1 MFTGLRIRWILL
13 LIPLVLLYL
22 QPPAYGQIY
31 NIYNKEDW
39 DSVTRINK
47 EKIDTHLP
55 RLMREHNIDMWIIMS
70 REANEDPLMVNIS
83 GRWGHRCAYIFYDT
97 GGVRV
102 EFTRIGTHT
111 WYTDYAGLLTNQI
124 VYNREGLKPH
134 LKKFVE
140 EHNPS
145 RIGVN
150 ISRTIPMADGLTV
163 AMRDYLVDAIGDKY
177 ASRLVSAE
185 SLTVAFRRL
194 RVPEEHE
201 NLKKATE
208 KGSHILYTAFHD
220 GFIQPGKTTA
230 EDLYWHI
237 IELTRKEGLDY
248 SFEPL
253 VMIRRPGLPTSS
265 RVAAREPLKPGDII
279 CIDYGIIYRT
289 LTTDMKR
296 TAYILKKG
304 EQQPPREVKKA
315 IEDAFKARDAFSRML
330 KPGRTGIELDEEA
343 HRWLKQNNING
354 AFYSHSTGNFVHGI
368 GTWTGQ
374 HFPDRYGD
382 RVFLP
387 IVEGEHFSLEY
398 HVLAKIPGFSEPV
411 SLPMEDSGYITGD
424 GLHLFPQGKM
434 SEIWLV
440 KSEP

>member
-1 MFTGLRIRWILL
+1 MIMGGRIWRALL
-13 LIPLVLLYL
+13 LIPLVVLTSHPIA
-22 QPPAYGQIY
+22 QGQIV

-39 DSVTRINK
+39 DSINRINK
-47 EKIDTHLP
+47 EKIDKHLL

-70 REANEDPLMVNIS
+70 RECNEDPLMVNIS
-83 GRWGHRCAYIFYDT
+83 GRWGHRCAYIFYDN
-97 GGVRV
+97 GGIRV
-102 EFTRIGTHT
+102 EFTRIGTHP
-111 WYTDYAGLLTNQI
+111 WYTDYAGLLTKQI
-124 VYNREGLKPH
+124 TYQREGLKPH
-134 LKKFVE
+134 LRKFIE
-140 EHNPS
+140 ERNPS

-163 AMRDYLVDAIGDKY
+163 AMRDYLVDAIGEKY
-177 ASRLVSAE
+177 ASRFVSAE
-185 SLTVAFRRL
+185 SLAVAFRRL

-201 NLKKATE
+201 NLKMATE
-208 KGSHILYTAFHD
+208 KGSRILYATFHD

-237 IELTRKEGLDY
+237 LELTRKEGLDY

-265 RVAAREPLKPGDII
+265 RVAAIEPLKPGDII
-279 CIDYGIIYRT
+279 CVDYGIVYRT

-304 EQQPPREVKKA
+304 EKQPPKELKKA
-315 IEDAFKARDAFSRML
+315 LEDAFKARDAFCQLLRPSM
-330 KPGRTGIELDEEA
+330 TGIELDDEA
-343 HRWLKQNNING
+343 HRWLKEDNIDG
-354 AFYSHSTGNFVHGI
+354 SFYSHSTGNFVHGI

-374 HFPDRYGD
+374 NFPDRYGD

-387 IVEGEHFSLEY
+387 TVEGEHFALEY
-398 HVLAKIPGFSEPV
+398 HILAKIPDFPEPV
-411 SLPMEDSGYITGD
+411 SLPMEDTGYITRE

-434 SEIWLV
+434 TEIWFI